1 MQIKRIK
8 KLLLLVRQLCIAC
21 LLVSATSVSMAE
33 DFDAGIFEFQK
44 KLADNGNAQAQFK
57 VGNMYETGRGV
68 ALDLGAAKQ
77 WYEKSAANN
86 FKPAQNRLTYMQI
99 KLNGFRPEHK
109 SWLQQVKSDADGG
122 DGEASMILGEMY
134 QEGIG
139 MPKNLAQAQT
149 EFKRATVKGIPG
161 SEGAYY
167 AVSDLM
173 NKQKQQA
180 QQEEEKRVTADK
192 ARKEEAERE
201 AQRKK
206 ALQEQEQQKQVQLK
220 AENEQ
225 RKQEEERRRVEAQKR
240 QQDEQKNRSQ
250 AQPKPVETKPA
261 AEAEKPAEVFESDLC
276 TGKAASFRTQCR

>member
-1 MQIKRIK
+1 MQTNIIKT
-8 KLLLLVRQLCIAC
+8 LLLAGRHMGFAC
-21 LLVSATSVSMAE
+21 LLWATPCLVVAE
-33 DFDAGIFEFQK
+33 NFDAGIFDFQK
-44 KLADNGNAQAQFK
+44 KLADSGNPQAQFK

-68 ALDLGAAKQ
+68 ELNLGAAKQ
-77 WYEKSAANN
+77 WYEKSAANH

-99 KLNGFRPEHK
+99 KLSGFRPEHK
-109 SWLQQVKSDADGG
+109 AWLEQVKGDADGG

-139 MPKNLAQAQT
+139 MPKNLAQAQI
-149 EFKRATVKGIPG
+149 EYKRATVKGIAG

-180 QQEEEKRVTADK
+180 QQEEERRLAADK

-201 AQRKK
+201 AARKK
-206 ALQEQEQQKQVQLK
+206 AQQDQEQQKQAQLK

-225 RKQEEERRRVEAQKR
+225 KKQDEDRRRAESLKRQIEEQKTRTQAQQKAAEVKPVVEA
-240 QQDEQKNRSQ
+240 E
-250 AQPKPVETKPA
+250 KPVET
-261 AEAEKPAEVFESDLC
+261 FESDLC